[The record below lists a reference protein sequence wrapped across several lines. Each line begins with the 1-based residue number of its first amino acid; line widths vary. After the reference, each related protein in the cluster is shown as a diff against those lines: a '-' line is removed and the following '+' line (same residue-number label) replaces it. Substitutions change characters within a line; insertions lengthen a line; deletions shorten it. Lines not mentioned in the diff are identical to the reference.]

1 MKKHWKLLLFI
12 SIEFIIVITIVL
24 LTLFAGSK
32 SYTVTFDLNGGTYI
46 SGSLVQT
53 VRHGQDAVPP
63 IATKDGAF
71 LLEWDESYKRITKDQ
86 TITAIWEYETS
97 YGIEFEF
104 IGNSNYCLISGCYK
118 NISGDIYIGANYNNM
133 RVLGIK
139 DGAFQNCERIT
150 GIYLLDGLLSIG
162 NNAFSGCTNLE
173 VLEIPSTVEVIGTNI
188 LKGCEKIEK
197 ITVPFIGSDL
207 GNEEKAS
214 NEHLGY
220 FFGGSEFVY
229 NSKYVPESLKEIYVN
244 GSFEVAANAFY
255 NCANLEKVTLSDEL
269 TKINNDAFRNCSGLK
284 ELIVPNGIKEI
295 GDTAFVNCTS
305 LESITLGDELTT
317 IGNACFANCVNLKTL
332 TIGKNLKDIPENAF
346 QNCSGIES
354 ITVNA
359 ENKNYLVENNI
370 LMIINEDGK
379 IAYSISLT
387 EYTDDFDEINN
398 PTNNGNNEID
408 RPIIDWPIIRPGD
421 DIFDIPSIKDPGLV
435 LPEIPEIDEGWDE
448 DFEDS
453 FSK

>member
-12 SIEFIIVITIVL
+12 SIEFLIVITIVL

-63 IATKDGAF
+63 VVTKDGAF
-71 LLEWDESYKRITKDQ
+71 LLEWDVDYTKITKDQ
-86 TITAIWEYETS
+86 TITAVWEYETS

-118 NISGDIYIGANYNNM
+118 NISGDVYIGANYNNM

-162 NNAFSGCTNLE
+162 NNAFSGCTSLE

-188 LKGCEKIEK
+188 LKDCKNIEK
-197 ITVPFIGSDL
+197 LSVPFIGSDL

-214 NEHLGY
+214 NEHLAY
-220 FFGGSEFVY
+220 FFGGSGFAY
-229 NSKYVPESLKEIYVN
+229 NAKYVPESLKEVN
-244 GSFEVAANAFY
+244 INGTSNVAANAFY
-255 NCANLEKVTLSDEL
+255 NCTNIEKVTFSDDL
-269 TKINNDAFRNCSGLK
+269 TKIDSDAFRNCSGLK
-284 ELIVPNGIKEI
+284 EVIIPNGIEEI

-305 LESITLGDELTT
+305 LETLTLGDTLTT
-317 IGNACFANCVNLKTL
+317 IGNACFANCTSLKTL
-332 TIGKNLKDIPENAF
+332 TIGKSVEDIPENAF
-346 QNCSGIES
+346 QNCTMIES

-370 LMIINEDGK
+370 LMIVQEDGK
-379 IAYSISLT
+379 VAYSISPT
-387 EYTDDFDEINN
+387 EYTDDFDEINA
-398 PTNNGNNEID
+398 PNNDDEIGRFPID
-408 RPIIDWPIIRPGD
+408 GPILRP
-421 DIFDIPSIKDPGLV
+421 
-435 LPEIPEIDEGWDE
+435 WDE
-448 DFEDS
+448 IIKEPIFQEPSGGRVEFPNIDDEVKEDEEELI
-453 FSK
+453 K